1 MRLILFLM
9 LAGTGIITCCK
20 TPQKI
25 NFEPVLQGI
34 SGTVTVVSGN
44 QMPRIGQSPATPKAF
59 PTKVFFYEPTDIT
72 QVNRVNGSPF
82 YTSIYTKMVS
92 SVETD
97 STGAFKQALP
107 TGNYSVF
114 VQVNK
119 QFYANSFDIR
129 NNIFLVQ
136 VEEGKLTEI
145 KIVVNNAASY

>member
-1 MRLILFLM
+1 
-9 LAGTGIITCCK
+9 
-20 TPQKI
+20 
-25 NFEPVLQGI
+25 
-34 SGTVTVVSGN
+34 
-44 QMPRIGQSPATPKAF
+44 
-59 PTKVFFYEPTDIT
+59 
-72 QVNRVNGSPF
+72 
-82 YTSIYTKMVS
+82 MVS

-107 TGNYSVF
+107 TGTYSVF